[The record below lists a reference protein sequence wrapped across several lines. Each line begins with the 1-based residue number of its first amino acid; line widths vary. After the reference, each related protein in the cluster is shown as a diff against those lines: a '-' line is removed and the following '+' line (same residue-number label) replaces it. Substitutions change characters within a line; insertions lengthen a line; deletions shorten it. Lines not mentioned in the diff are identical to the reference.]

1 MNYEDFTKEASG
13 KLVPTLDG
21 HCAFVPN
28 KLPPDIEV
36 NWELVSYLSD
46 ADRALSELSGAAGK
60 LPNPHLLIMPFTR
73 KEAVLSS
80 KIEGTVA
87 SLSDL
92 LSFEALGLFPEDTNS
107 HDDVEE
113 VANYVHAMELGLG
126 RLRDLPVSLRL
137 IKEIH
142 SRLMKDVRGESR
154 APGEFRIRQNWL
166 GPPHT
171 KIEDAIYVPPPVSEM
186 TGLLHDLEKYIH
198 GESKLPPLVKMAIV
212 HYQFEAIHP
221 FLDGNGRIGRLL
233 ITLLMV
239 AQGLLSQPL
248 LYLSAYFERSR
259 AHYYDQL
266 LAVSQKG
273 AWNDWIKYFLHGVSE
288 QSRDAL
294 VRADKLLTLNQAY
307 RRRVGG
313 KRTSAHLLTL
323 LDSLFARPVVSVKT
337 TAQQLKVTPKS
348 AQQHIDRLIHHGI
361 LREVT
366 GKKRNRVYLA
376 PEILSI
382 LDV

>member
-1 MNYEDFTKEASG
+1 MNYNDFKEGASG
-13 KLVPTLDG
+13 TIRTTPEG
-21 HCAFVPN
+21 HRAFVPN
-28 KLPPDIEV
+28 KLPPTIEV
-36 NWELVSYLSD
+36 TWELVAYISE
-46 ADRALSELSGAAGK
+46 ADRRLSELSGAASK

-80 KIEGTVA
+80 KIEGTVT

-92 LSFEALGLFPEDTNS
+92 LSFEALGLFPDNDNRE
-107 HDDVEE
+107 DVEE
-113 VANYVHAMELGLG
+113 VSNYVQAMELGLK
-126 RLRDLPVSLRL
+126 RLKDLPVSLRL

-142 SRLMKDVRGESR
+142 CRLLKGVRGETKM
-154 APGEFRIRQNWL
+154 PGEFRNRQNWL
-166 GPPHT
+166 GPPQS
-171 KIEDAIYVPPPVSEM
+171 KIEDATYVPPPVPEM
-186 TGLLHDLEKYIH
+186 MELLDDLEKYIH
-198 GESKLPPLVKMAIV
+198 GESALPPLVKMAIV

-259 AHYYDQL
+259 SHYYDQL
-266 LAVSQKG
+266 LAVSQRG
-273 AWNDWIKYFLHGVSE
+273 EWGEWVKYFLRGVAE
-288 QSRDAL
+288 QSKDAL
-294 VRADKLLTLNQAY
+294 VRADRLLTLNQTY
-307 RRRVGG
+307 RERVGE

-323 LDSLFARPVVSVKT
+323 LDSLFSRPIVSVKT

-348 AQQHIDRLIHHGI
+348 AQQHIDRLIGHGI
-361 LREVT
+361 LSEVT
-366 GKKRNRVYLA
+366 GKQRNRIYTA
-376 PEILSI
+376 PEILKI

>member
-1 MNYEDFTKEASG
+1 MNYNDFKEGASG
-13 KLVPTLDG
+13 TIRTTPEG
-21 HCAFVPN
+21 HRAFVPN
-28 KLPPDIEV
+28 KLPPTIEV
-36 NWELVSYLSD
+36 TWELVAYISE
-46 ADRALSELSGAAGK
+46 ADRRLSELSGAASK

-80 KIEGTVA
+80 KIEGTVT

-92 LSFEALGLFPEDTNS
+92 LSFEALGLFPDNDNRE
-107 HDDVEE
+107 DVEE
-113 VANYVHAMELGLG
+113 VSNYVQAMELGLK
-126 RLRDLPVSLRL
+126 RLKDLPVSLRL

-142 SRLMKDVRGESR
+142 CRLLKGVRGETKM
-154 APGEFRIRQNWL
+154 PGEFRNRQNWL
-166 GPPHT
+166 GPPQS
-171 KIEDAIYVPPPVSEM
+171 KIEDATYVPPPVPEM
-186 TGLLHDLEKYIH
+186 MELLDDLEKYIH
-198 GESKLPPLVKMAIV
+198 GESALPPLVKMAIV

-259 AHYYDQL
+259 SHYYDQL
-266 LAVSQKG
+266 LAVSQRG
-273 AWNDWIKYFLHGVSE
+273 EWGEWVKYFLRGVAE
-288 QSRDAL
+288 QSKDAL
-294 VRADKLLTLNQAY
+294 VRADRLLTLNQTY
-307 RRRVGG
+307 RERVGE

-323 LDSLFARPVVSVKT
+323 LDSLFSRPIVSVKT

-361 LREVT
+361 LSEVT
-366 GKKRNRVYLA
+366 GKQRNRIYTA
-376 PEILSI
+376 PEILKI

>member
-1 MNYEDFTKEASG
+1 MNYNDFKEGASG
-13 KLVPTLDG
+13 TIRTTPEG
-21 HCAFVPN
+21 HRAFVPN
-28 KLPPDIEV
+28 KLPPTIEV
-36 NWELVSYLSD
+36 TWELVAYISE
-46 ADRALSELSGAAGK
+46 ADRRLSELSGAASK

-80 KIEGTVA
+80 KIEGTVT

-92 LSFEALGLFPEDTNS
+92 LSFEALGLFPDNDNRE
-107 HDDVEE
+107 DVEE
-113 VANYVHAMELGLG
+113 VSNYVQAMELGLK
-126 RLRDLPVSLRL
+126 RLKDLPVSLRL

-142 SRLMKDVRGESR
+142 CRLLKGVRGETKM
-154 APGEFRIRQNWL
+154 PGEFRNRQNWL
-166 GPPHT
+166 GPPQS
-171 KIEDAIYVPPPVSEM
+171 KIEDATYVPPPVPEM
-186 TGLLHDLEKYIH
+186 MELFDDLEKYIH
-198 GESKLPPLVKMAIV
+198 GESALPPLVKMAIV

-259 AHYYDQL
+259 SHYYDQL
-266 LAVSQKG
+266 LAVSQRG
-273 AWNDWIKYFLHGVSE
+273 EWGEWVKYFLRGVAE
-288 QSRDAL
+288 QSKDAL
-294 VRADKLLTLNQAY
+294 VRADRLLTLNQTY
-307 RRRVGG
+307 RERVGE

-323 LDSLFARPVVSVKT
+323 LDSLFSRPIVSVKT

-348 AQQHIDRLIHHGI
+348 AQQHIDRLIGHGI
-361 LREVT
+361 LSEVT
-366 GKKRNRVYLA
+366 GKQRNRIYTA
-376 PEILSI
+376 PEILKI